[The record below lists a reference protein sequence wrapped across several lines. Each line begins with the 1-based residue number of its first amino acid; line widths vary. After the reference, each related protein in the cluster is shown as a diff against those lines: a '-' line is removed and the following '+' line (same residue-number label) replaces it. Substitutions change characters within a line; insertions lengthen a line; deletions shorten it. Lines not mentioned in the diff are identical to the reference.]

1 MWTSPVQ
8 LISNSKNSLTCAHG
22 ARRPLLTSKRYE
34 GESNLCQ
41 LAQARCLLA
50 RLVWVL
56 YSAAASREALRA
68 ALSFSAHR

>member
-1 MWTSPVQ
+1 MDSRVITQITRSRAP
-8 LISNSKNSLTCAHG
+8 HG

-68 ALSFSAHR
+68 ALSFSAHL